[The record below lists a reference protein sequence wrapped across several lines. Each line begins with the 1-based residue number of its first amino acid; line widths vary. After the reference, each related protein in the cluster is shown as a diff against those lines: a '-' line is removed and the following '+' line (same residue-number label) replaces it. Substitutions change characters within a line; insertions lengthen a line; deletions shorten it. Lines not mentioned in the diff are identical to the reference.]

1 MVNADAVYRLD
12 YDAVVASHA
21 DSGADVTMVTTRRPI
36 DEASRYGVVEV
47 DGDRV
52 TVRGAVVDT
61 RARIGPD
68 ARVGADPADPA
79 LVGMGARVATGAVVP
94 AGGRVDSS
102 E

>member
-1 MVNADAVYRLD
+1 VVSADAVYRLD
-12 YDAVVASHA
+12 YDAVVASHP

-36 DEASRYGVVEV
+36 DEAGRYGVVEV

-79 LVGMGARVATGAVVP
+79 LVGTGARVATGAVVP